1 MHKEMCIEVIGRKII
16 NTEEEN
22 TNLRTVII
30 TKGIFIKDQDKA
42 KENTYGQTKVVTK
55 EIGKQTKWKV
65 TESTQLLMGLS
76 LKVGSKKINLL
87 DEINT
92 LWKS

>member
-1 MHKEMCIEVIGRKII
+1 MFIEVIGRKTI

-30 TKGIFIKDQDKA
+30 TKGIFIKDQDKVR
-42 KENTYGQTKVVTK
+42 ENTYGQTKAVTR

-65 TESTQLLMGLS
+65 MESTQLLMGSL

-92 LWKS
+92 LEILKF